1 MMIDAHCH
9 LLDLIP
15 KMPLDMIKSRARAM
29 GVTRIVSCACRV
41 SDWTNATVLNDPFIV
56 PQFGVHPWW
65 SGEERPEDW
74 LDRLRQLMIAYPS
87 SGIGEIGI
95 DKIRKKI
102 APMPIQISTM
112 KAQLDLAQEMRRT
125 ATVHCVGA
133 YGTLVEILKTYAPLR
148 SPIVIHSFSG
158 NADQIRDLARISPDI
173 YFSVSGK
180 CPQTEVIKYIPLDRL
195 LIETDAP
202 CMAFESDETEI
213 NGIRVLDRVDEKTN
227 DSSQVILVADRV
239 ARATDRPVSDIQQI
253 TLANTV
259 RAFQL

>member
-1 MMIDAHCH
+1 
-9 LLDLIP
+9 
-15 KMPLDMIKSRARAM
+15 
-29 GVTRIVSCACRV
+29 
-41 SDWTNATVLNDPFIV
+41 VLNDPFIV
-56 PQFGVHPWW
+56 PQFGLHPWW

-74 LDRLRQLMIAYPS
+74 LDRLRQLLLAHPS
-87 SGIGEIGI
+87 SGVGEIGI

-133 YGTLVEILKTYAPLR
+133 YGTLVDILKTYAPLQ

-158 NADQIRDLARISPDI
+158 NADQIRDLSRISPEI

-180 CPQTEVIKYIPLDRL
+180 CPQTEVIEYIPLDRL

-202 CMAFESDETEI
+202 CMAFESDVLEI
-213 NGIRVLDRVDEKTN
+213 DGLRVLTKLDEKTN

-239 ARATDRPVSDIQQI
+239 SRATGKRVSEIQQI
-253 TLANTV
+253 TLANTIT
-259 RAFQL
+259 AFQL